1 MRDPEPEIRAL
12 VQRNRGQMTADEYR
26 AMFDEIQSRAP
37 SRVVIFG
44 CGRDSFL
51 WSMANVGGE
60 TLFLEHDMR
69 WIASAEGDCKAR
81 GQPFQCAL
89 VKYTT
94 TLADWAELIDK
105 HEMLEVPFIRQF
117 APADVVLVDGPQ
129 GEGPRAHGRMQSIF
143 MASQIR
149 APGGTVCVHDMHRRV
164 ETVYGERYLGKI
176 SERVGKLGIW
186 R

>member
-1 MRDPEPEIRAL
+1 
-12 VQRNRGQMTADEYR
+12 MTAEEYR
-26 AMFDEIQSRAP
+26 ATFDEIQRLAP

-51 WSMANVGGE
+51 WSMANVGGD

-69 WIASAEGDCKAR
+69 WIASAEADCKAR
-81 GQPFQCAL
+81 GQPFACAL

-94 TLADWAELIDK
+94 RLTESAAL
-105 HEMLEVPFIRQF
+105 LEKPDLLEIPFLRQF
-117 APADVVLVDGPQ
+117 APANVVLVDAPQ

-149 APGGTVCVHDMHRRV
+149 APGGTVCVHDMHRKT
-164 ETVYGERYLGKI
+164 ETVYGERYLGKPT
-176 SERVGKLGIW
+176 ERVRHLAIW
-186 R
+186 RS